1 MIDRLHY
8 ISQPDGVGDHLPAIK
23 KALAAGCKWIQ
34 LRIKDRET
42 AFMLEQAFAAKAL
55 CDANGAK
62 LIVND
67 HPDVALAVA
76 AYGLHLGL
84 SDMPIVAA
92 RGIVGP
98 EMIIGGTANTLE
110 HVVQRVSEG
119 ADYVGLGPFR
129 FTSTKKNLS
138 PILGMPGYTTIMKQL
153 QESAIDI
160 PVIAIGG
167 LIAGDIPALLEIG
180 LYGVAISAA
189 ITCSDTPEVVV
200 SSLRQALNQNLNPLN
215 R

>member
-8 ISQPDGVGDHLPAIK
+8 ISQPDGMGNHLPAIE
-23 KALAAGCKWIQ
+23 KALAAGCRWIQ
-34 LRIKDRET
+34 LRIKDREA
-42 AFMLEQAFAAKAL
+42 AFMLEQASAAKAL
-55 CDANGAK
+55 CEANDAK

-67 HPDVALAVA
+67 HPEVALAVG

-98 EMIIGGTANTLE
+98 EMIIGGTANTFD
-110 HVVQRVSEG
+110 HVVQRVREG
-119 ADYVGLGPFR
+119 ANYVGLGPFR
-129 FTSTKKNLS
+129 FTPTKKNLS
-138 PILGMPGYTTIMKQL
+138 PILGLPGYTSIMKQL
-153 QESAIDI
+153 QQSAIDI

-167 LIAGDIPALLEIG
+167 LNAEDIPALIEVG

-189 ITCSDTPEVVV
+189 ITCSDSPEVVV
-200 SSLRQALNQNLNPLN
+200 SSLVEGLNQNLNHLT